1 MTKFQKAIEA
11 TRPVFANQPSHETLK
26 NSPAEKGAYE
36 QLIQQVMDVNAT
48 YRSNAALYIKR
59 SFAFL
64 EEEAAEGSDL
74 DVVFTPE
81 SDTAQDTLDEPS
93 VDFAPADGFEA
104 TFESA
109 AA

>member
-1 MTKFQKAIEA
+1 MTKFQQAIEA

-48 YRSNAALYIKR
+48 YRSNAALYIQR

-81 SDTAQDTLDEPS
+81 SDTDTLDEPS
-93 VDFAPADGFEA
+93 VDFVPADGFEA

>member
-1 MTKFQKAIEA
+1 M
-11 TRPVFANQPSHETLK
+11 
-26 NSPAEKGAYE
+26 
-36 QLIQQVMDVNAT
+36 
-48 YRSNAALYIKR
+48 YIKR

-64 EEEAAEGSDL
+64 VEEAAEGSDL

-81 SDTAQDTLDEPS
+81 SDTDTLDEPS
-93 VDFAPADGFEA
+93 VDFVPADGFEA

>member
-1 MTKFQKAIEA
+1 MTKFQQAIEA
-11 TRPVFANQPSHETLK
+11 TRPVFANQPSHDTLK

-93 VDFAPADGFEA
+93 VDFTPADGFEA